1 MDDYEMI
8 TRLGGGSFADVYK
21 AKEKSTGDLV
31 AIKVLKRK
39 YKKWEDCLELREC
52 RSLQKLHEESLSN
65 KPGEE
70 NIIKLKQII
79 FIKKTGTLNLVFE
92 YMETDLLELMKSR
105 EPNQLSE
112 DQIRDIM
119 HQTLLGLSFMH
130 KYGFF
135 HRDMKPENLLLT
147 GNKIKIA
154 DFGLAR
160 EIRSVPPYTE
170 YVSTRYYRAPECLL
184 QSTNYNSPIDIWGLG
199 CIMAEMYLHPQP
211 LFCGANEK
219 EVLFKI
225 CSVLGTPTYD
235 SWNDGI
241 QQANIIGLKFPTNS
255 GSDLEKIIPGA
266 SSEAIDLMK
275 LMLKWDPNK
284 RATAKMLLKH
294 PFFTNH
300 SIKSYYYTDTHN
312 DIFFGENSV
321 KKFSNIKTNT
331 NKGNDDNKIK
341 NEIKEDDK
349 NSKNNNNN
357 NNQILEN
364 HNFGLGEDENNYGGM
379 LNETDGFDKLLNQL
393 KKEKIEDDKNYEKE
407 RAKEK
412 EKAKAKE
419 KEKEKEKNKYN
430 NDVYDIN
437 NLVDNDND
445 NTKDNNNLF
454 SDNIFGG
461 GKMKKNNTIS
471 SNNNDNNNYKFKY
484 SNNKK
489 TEVEY
494 NNSDYKDNK
503 QKSGQNRRGNARQ
516 FLEDYEN
523 SYNNEINT
531 NINSNK
537 NNINNLM
544 YSFGSND
551 FSISKT
557 KTYNDV
563 GNNDFNNFGIND
575 NGTIGSLFGKGSRR
589 RHDKNYEI

>member
-1 MDDYEMI
+1 MI

-21 AKEKSTGDLV
+21 AKEKSTGELV

-52 RSLQKLHEESLSN
+52 RSLQKLHEESISN

-105 EPNQLSE
+105 EPNQLTE
-112 DQIRDIM
+112 DQIRDII

-219 EVLFKI
+219 EVLFRI

-241 QQANIIGLKFPTNS
+241 QQANIIGFKFPTN
-255 GSDLEKIIPGA
+255 GGTELEKIIPGA
-266 SSEAIDLMK
+266 SNEAIDLMK
-275 LMLKWDPNK
+275 LMLQWDPNK

-300 SIKSYYYTDTHN
+300 SIKSYYYTDNRN

-321 KKFSNIKTNT
+321 KKYSNIRSNNNRTK
-331 NKGNDDNKIK
+331 NDIRNND
-341 NEIKEDDK
+341 KER
-349 NSKNNNNN
+349 SHNNNNEILDN
-357 NNQILEN
+357 N
-364 HNFGLGEDENNYGGM
+364 NFGLGDDENNYGI
-379 LNETDGFDKLLNQL
+379 LNENDGFDQLLNQL
-393 KKEKIEDDKNYEKE
+393 KQEKIEDDKNYEKE
-407 RAKEK
+407 
-412 EKAKAKE
+412 
-419 KEKEKEKNKYN
+419 KEKNKYN
-430 NDVYDIN
+430 NEDYDIN
-437 NLVDNDND
+437 NLVDNY
-445 NTKDNNNLF
+445 DNNNSNKKTNEKNLSKNNNNNNIF
-454 SDNIFGG
+454 SDNFFGE
-461 GKMKKNNTIS
+461 
-471 SNNNDNNNYKFKY
+471 SNIKSNETDNNNNSNNSNNSGGHYKFKY
-484 SNNKK
+484 SNRKQD
-489 TEVEY
+489 Y
-494 NNSDYKDNK
+494 NNSNNNNSNNENKDNK
-503 QKSGQNRRGNARQ
+503 PKMVSNRRGNARQ
-516 FLEDYEN
+516 FLEEYEN
-523 SYNNEINT
+523 NYNNEL
-531 NINSNK
+531 NK
-537 NNINNLM
+537 NNNNNNNNINNLM
-544 YSFGSND
+544 FSFGSKD
-551 FSISKT
+551 FSVSKSKNT
-557 KTYNDV
+557 NENPV
-563 GNNDFNNFGIND
+563 NNDYNNFNIGD
-575 NGTIGSLFGKGSRR
+575 NGGIGSLFGKGSRR

>member
-1 MDDYEMI
+1 MI
-8 TRLGGGSFADVYK
+8 RK
-21 AKEKSTGDLV
+21 
-31 AIKVLKRK
+31 KR
-39 YKKWEDCLELREC
+39 
-52 RSLQKLHEESLSN
+52 
-65 KPGEE
+65 
-70 NIIKLKQII
+70 
-79 FIKKTGTLNLVFE
+79 
-92 YMETDLLELMKSR
+92 
-105 EPNQLSE
+105 
-112 DQIRDIM
+112 
-119 HQTLLGLSFMH
+119 
-130 KYGFF
+130 
-135 HRDMKPENLLLT
+135 
-147 GNKIKIA
+147 
-154 DFGLAR
+154 
-160 EIRSVPPYTE
+160 
-170 YVSTRYYRAPECLL
+170 
-184 QSTNYNSPIDIWGLG
+184 
-199 CIMAEMYLHPQP
+199 
-211 LFCGANEK
+211 
-219 EVLFKI
+219 
-225 CSVLGTPTYD
+225 
-235 SWNDGI
+235 
-241 QQANIIGLKFPTNS
+241 
-255 GSDLEKIIPGA
+255 
-266 SSEAIDLMK
+266 
-275 LMLKWDPNK
+275 ML
-284 RATAKMLLKH
+284 
-294 PFFTNH
+294 
-300 SIKSYYYTDTHN
+300 YYYTDTHN